1 MNRVGMKLLTLL
13 IALGLIVVM
22 EWSYLSQPSL
32 MQNLNQTLIDYAF
45 VQRGEKRA
53 DPRIVIVDVD
63 ERSLSKLGQWP
74 WSRDKVAKILL
85 NLRDAGVGIIGLDM
99 VFAEED
105 SSSPA
110 KIAKSIGV
118 DKKDLKD
125 YDAILAQALQNTPTI
140 AGFVFNFDA
149 PTDDEAPPINAIY
162 IQRNKGDQEMLLQA
176 KGVIANIPILQ
187 ESAYSSGSFN
197 TLPDSDGV
205 VRFVPL
211 LFSYDGSVYP
221 SLSFEMIR
229 VLSGQKRV
237 TIDYDENGISQIKL
251 GELTIPTDAQ
261 GRLFVNYRGGEKR
274 YRYISALDI
283 YDNTFDKERIK
294 GSIVLLGT
302 SAAGLLDLRATPFD
316 STYPGVEVHANVID
330 NIINSDIIAF
340 PSYAK
345 GADMV
350 AIAVSVLVMW
360 AVLSLPWIAV
370 SFMLVLLIF
379 GAGAILY
386 FDLMFKE
393 HILLNFAY
401 PLFGALLTLMILT
414 FVRIY
419 QEYRQKELIRQK
431 FAKKVSPQVAK
442 ELIQSGKNAFSTR
455 QREVS
460 IFFSDIRNFTTIS
473 EQFGSA
479 SALVEYLNSYMSPM
493 SEVIIRRKGTI
504 DKYIGD
510 AIMAYWNAPLSIED
524 HADQAV
530 QSAIEQLELLETINR
545 DLREKN
551 LPKIEIGIG
560 IHSGEAIVG
569 EMGSEGRSDYTVIGD
584 SVNLASRI
592 EGLCK
597 KYGAKILIS
606 EATKDRLKQSYQ
618 IHEVDRVQ
626 VKGKEEFVTIYE
638 VLGTKSV

>member
-1 MNRVGMKLLTLL
+1 MNRVGMKLFTLMIALSL
-13 IALGLIVVM
+13 IALM
-22 EWSYLSQPSL
+22 EWSYLSQWSL
-32 MQNLNQTLIDYAF
+32 MQHINNALIDYAF
-45 VQRGEKRA
+45 QYRGEKRA
-53 DPRIVIVDVD
+53 DDRIVIVDVD
-63 ERSLSKLGQWP
+63 ERSLAKLGQWP
-74 WSRDKVAKILL
+74 WSRDKIAKILYH
-85 NLRDAGVGIIGLDM
+85 LRDAGVGIIGLDM

-105 SSSPA
+105 ASSPS
-110 KIAKSIGV
+110 KIATSIGI
-118 DKKDLKD
+118 DKKHLKD
-125 YDAILAQALQNTPTI
+125 YDAILAKAFQETPTI

-149 PTDDEAPPINAIY
+149 PTEDEAPPVNAIY
-162 IQRNKGDQEMLLQA
+162 IQRNKGNKEMLLQA

-205 VRFVPL
+205 VRSVPL
-211 LFSYDGSVYP
+211 LFSYDGCVYP
-221 SLSFEMIR
+221 SLSFEMVR
-229 VLSGQKRV
+229 VLSGEKRV
-237 TIDYDENGISQIKL
+237 TIDYDQNGISAIGV
-251 GELTIPTDAQ
+251 GEMTIPTDAQ
-261 GRLFVNYRGGEKR
+261 GRLFVNYRGGKRR
-274 YRYISALDI
+274 YRYVSALDI
-283 YDNTFDKERIK
+283 YNNTFDKGMIK
-294 GSIVLLGT
+294 GAIVLIGT

-316 STYPGVEVHANVID
+316 STYPGVEVHANAID
-330 NIINSDIIAF
+330 NLLNSDIIAS

-350 AIAVSVLVMW
+350 AIVVSVLAIW
-360 AVLSLPWIAV
+360 AALSLRWILL
-370 SFMLVLLIF
+370 SFGLVVLIL
-379 GAGAILY
+379 GVGMKCY
-386 FDLMFKE
+386 YDWMFQE

-401 PLFGALLTLMILT
+401 PLISALLTLMILT

-455 QREVS
+455 QSEVS

-479 SALVEYLNSYMSPM
+479 SALVAYLNSYMSPM
-493 SEVIIRRKGTI
+493 SEIIIKRKGTI

-510 AIMAYWNAPLSIED
+510 AIMAYWNAPLAVAD

-530 QSAIEQLELLETINR
+530 QSAIEQLERLKEINR
-545 DLREKN
+545 ELREKN

-560 IHSGEAIVG
+560 IHTGEAIVG

-597 KYGAKILIS
+597 RYGAKILIS
-606 EATKDRLKQSYQ
+606 KATKDRLKGSYDLRK
-618 IHEVDRVQ
+618 VDRVQ
-626 VKGKEEFVTIYE
+626 VKGKEEVVTIYE
-638 VLGTKSV
+638 VLGVKNV